1 MTKTLRSAATG
12 FLLLLSHGHAL
23 SAEWVPVGTDG
34 DVVHY
39 VDAQSIERSG
49 EVVRVT
55 KRAVYREPHPIGD
68 VPGMPLMKETS
79 GVVEC
84 DCRRLQHRAVSVSI
98 VGADGQV
105 LYTSGEMKRVWE
117 SIDESSPGRATL
129 DYACAHVRQ

>member
-1 MTKTLRSAATG
+1 MRTILGSVAASCI
-12 FLLLLSHGHAL
+12 FLLSGPQARA
-23 SAEWVPVGTDG
+23 AEWVPVGSDG

-39 VDAQSIERSG
+39 VDAQSIERTG

-84 DCRRLQHRAVSVSI
+84 DCRRMQHRAMSVSI

-117 SIDESSPGRATL
+117 SIDENSPGRATL
-129 DYACAHVRQ
+129 DYACAHERQ